1 MTIFFFAKSE
11 PLFSNSLQT
20 FILDEEYNCWTY
32 QSDYDNQFD
41 TFYTFV
47 MLAYQQSPSS
57 ECVRRLQTKSI
68 SCISNTGQNTLL
80 VTPRRA
86 VRSERKT

>member
-47 MLAYQQSPSS
+47 MLA
-57 ECVRRLQTKSI
+57 
-68 SCISNTGQNTLL
+68 
-80 VTPRRA
+80 
-86 VRSERKT
+86 

>member
-1 MTIFFFAKSE
+1 MTIFFLAKSE
-11 PLFSNSLQT
+11 PLFSNSLQI

-47 MLAYQQSPSS
+47 MLA
-57 ECVRRLQTKSI
+57 
-68 SCISNTGQNTLL
+68 
-80 VTPRRA
+80 
-86 VRSERKT
+86 